1 MLRYE
6 YLFPF
11 SVRLQRRI
19 NSTDLPRARPFV
31 LIGLLATLGVF
42 SGGNT
47 ALAINNGQN
56 DESNIYSNVGT
67 IVYDFGEGDA
77 FQACTGTLI
86 DDRAILTAAHC
97 VAGVHDQ
104 IASGAITEDDVY
116 FSFDANDPMN
126 NVSSWIPVVGTSSHP
141 DYVGIPAFY
150 DVGLL
155 FLGAD
160 APAGLE
166 AAELAPAGY
175 LDELVANGTISKR
188 DRTEFTVVGYGL
200 ERSFPQR
207 TFDDPGGIR
216 RRYAT
221 GVFQNLEPQS
231 LHLNQVQA
239 MGQDNGGTCYGDSG
253 GPGFFDNGDSLILT
267 SVTSWG
273 DWECVATDKRQ
284 RMDLPGVQSY
294 IDGALFAAAGAG
306 NSVASVPE
314 PDGSML
320 SLLFFAAISSFRRR
334 FPS

>member
-1 MLRYE
+1 MLRHE
-6 YLFPF
+6 NVFPV
-11 SVRLQRRI
+11 SQDLQKRS
-19 NSTDLPRARPFV
+19 NSTRMPRVRSFV
-31 LIGLLATLGVF
+31 LTGLMATLGVF

-56 DESNIYSNVGT
+56 DETNMFSNVGT
-67 IVYDFGEGDA
+67 IVLDFGVGDA

-97 VAGVHDQ
+97 VIGVHDQ

-126 NVSSWIPVVGTSSHP
+126 NVASWIPVVGTSSHP

-166 AAELAPAGY
+166 PAELAPSGY

-207 TFDDPGGIR
+207 AFDDPGGIR

-221 GVFQNLEPQS
+221 GTFQNLEPQF
-231 LHLNQVQA
+231 LHLNQVQSV
-239 MGQDNGGTCYGDSG
+239 GQDNGGTCYGDSG

-284 RMDLPGVQSY
+284 RIDLPSVQSY
-294 IDGALFAAAGAG
+294 IDGALFAAAGVG
-306 NSVASVPE
+306 SSVAAVPE
-314 PDGSML
+314 PHGSML
-320 SLLFFAAISSFRRR
+320 ALVCFISISLLRRR